1 MDAFGRSYRR
11 VISQNNDTISS
22 IEIMANLFPKSLL
35 RSLQIYDETSCFR
48 ISNPKTDLV
57 IEDGKIHF
65 WKSQS
70 ENKMNL
76 KLIKGSHAIEQVEE
90 FKYAIIF
97 RETYFINDD
106 LFFLENFADTFG
118 FICVTFQVFGEKE
131 QTLISDYKIE
141 CPDECFHEIA
151 VAKDYIKLFC
161 NGHIEYIQHQCHHWT
176 TLYLSYRGYQE
187 KTIWEYCI
195 DNDPEISGTFSS
207 ENTDIIESGITVGS
221 RCDGTRQFYGKM
233 TSFEIYNK
241 DDYNGLLFPE
251 PMKHLIISEQMIS
264 VDAIKT

>member
-11 VISQNNDTISS
+11 VITQRNNTISS

-48 ISNPKTDLV
+48 ISDPKNDLV
-57 IEDGKIHF
+57 MKDGKIHF
-65 WKSQS
+65 WQSQS

-76 KLIKGSHAIEQVEE
+76 KLIKGSHAIERVER

-97 RETYFINDD
+97 NETYFINEE
-106 LFFLENFADTFG
+106 LFFLENYADTFG

-131 QTLISDYKIE
+131 QTLISDYKKPQHE
-141 CPDECFHEIA
+141 SFHEIA

-161 NGHIEYIQHQCHHWT
+161 CGHIEYIQHPCHYWS
-176 TLYLSYRGYQE
+176 TLFLSYRGYQE
-187 KTIWEYCI
+187 KTIWQYCI
-195 DNDPEISGTFSS
+195 DNDPQISGIFCS
-207 ENTDIIESGITVGS
+207 ENSDIIESGITVGS
-221 RCDGTRQFYGKM
+221 RCDGTREFHGKM

-251 PMKHLIISEQMIS
+251 PMKQLIISQQMVS
-264 VDAIKT
+264 VDAIKS